1 MKKIISL
8 LLTAMLIFGT
18 MSAFA
23 FSDIIQTHWAWE
35 YITELSDAGIINGY
49 EDGSFKPAGNVT
61 RAEFAKMLCLA
72 LDCHFETQTAYPDI
86 DSHWANEYIL
96 RTSGVVYTSSEEYK
110 PDSNAT
116 RGEIAYALSMAL
128 ELAPAKVE
136 DGRFADWAETDA
148 AIADKLASAINAG
161 LIQGYEDNTLRASHH
176 VTRAEAAALI
186 VRAMNYKKEDE
197 PAVPEDEKSENSD
210 SDNPTKDEPQSD
222 PVQPE
227 ESGKND
233 PEFPEDMEHMYTL
246 YPLKDLIIVSDVTST
261 IDNTGGEEGYRIHY
275 RLAGNNEV
283 YSTFIPDDDKITVA
297 GTKSALSQIRKGDV
311 MIMSTAFRTYIDTL
325 FVVASLNS
333 GAPDINSD
341 AAIPTGSKVGPLGS
355 NKDYEFVYGTVA
367 SYDKKT
373 KSINYV
379 LNTPTGET
387 EVSVVRNAN
396 VEVYNSRLKNCW
408 LPDSLSAVKEGMFV
422 LIRYT
427 DGVATEVIACEQ

>member
-1 MKKIISL
+1 MKKLISL

-23 FSDIIQTHWAWE
+23 FSDITQTHWAWK
-35 YITELSDAGIINGY
+35 YVKELSDAGIINGY

-72 LDCHFETQTAYPDI
+72 LDCHFEAQTAYPDI
-86 DSHWANEYIL
+86 DSHWAAKYIL
-96 RTSGVVYTSSEEYK
+96 RTSGVVYTSSEKYK

-116 RGEIAYALSMAL
+116 RGEIAYALSTAL
-128 ELAPAKVE
+128 NLAPAKV
-136 DGRFADWAETDA
+136 DNGRFADWSETDA
-148 AIADKLASAINAG
+148 DIADKLASAIDAG
-161 LIQGYEDNTLRASHH
+161 IIQGYEDDTLRSSHN

-197 PAVPEDEKSENSD
+197 PAVPKDEDPENSD
-210 SDNPTKDEPQSD
+210 TDNPNKDEQQSD
-222 PVQPE
+222 PTRPE

-233 PEFPEDMEHMYTL
+233 SIIPENMEHMYNL

-261 IDNTGGEEGYRIHY
+261 IYNTDGEEGYRIQY

-283 YSTFIPDDDKITVA
+283 YSTLIPNDDKITVA

-311 MIMSTAFRTYIDTL
+311 MIMSTAFRTHIDTL
-325 FVVASLNS
+325 FVVASLNL
-333 GAPDINSD
+333 GDPDINSD
-341 AAIPTGSKVGPLGS
+341 AAIPNGSKVGPLGS
-355 NKDYEFVYGTVA
+355 NKDYEFVYGTVV

-373 KSINYV
+373 KCTNFV
-379 LNTPTGET
+379 LNTPAGET

-408 LPDSLSAVKEGMFV
+408 LPDSLSAVTEDMFV

-427 DGVATEVIACEQ
+427 DGEATEVIACD